1 METMTAIHGS
11 RRLERTVLGL
21 STIATTQ
28 NPMLIQVYRRKTVPA
43 RRTITA
49 TAKPIAKTSNAGSLL
64 VINAMLNAIRMVMG
78 TTKRAAEV
86 MIVMIPVSVG
96 NLKNIPKALVRTLK
110 VIATTFATRIV
121 MVSQAALIQT
131 VSSIATLLRL
141 LHHLRVQRLA
151 VAAKVV
157 PVAIVFTA
165 VAAAT
170 VEIA

>member
-1 METMTAIHGS
+1 
-11 RRLERTVLGL
+11 
-21 STIATTQ
+21 
-28 NPMLIQVYRRKTVPA
+28 
-43 RRTITA
+43 
-49 TAKPIAKTSNAGSLL
+49 
-64 VINAMLNAIRMVMG
+64 MG